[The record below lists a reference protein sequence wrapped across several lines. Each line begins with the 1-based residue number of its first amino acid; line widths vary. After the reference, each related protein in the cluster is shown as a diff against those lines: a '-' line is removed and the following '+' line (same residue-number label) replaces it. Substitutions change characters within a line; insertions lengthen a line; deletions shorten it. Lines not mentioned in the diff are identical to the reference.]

1 MATMHADQAFD
12 YRDLDLHKLIANQ
25 TAFEFSDNVY
35 ETKGGITYEDVASFE
50 HFSGRDLRS
59 SFGGSG
65 ITFNSDYSK
74 VTAGT
79 VTGVFEEYRDG
90 TAWVNN
96 WMLQGISYSAMGW
109 MDAIRSAS
117 TADDYAAIASMLA
130 GDDTISLSPF
140 ADMMRG
146 YGGDDAIDG
155 NAGDDLLRGDA
166 GNDTLDGGA
175 GNDILDGGSGDDTMI
190 GGFGGDT
197 YVVDSALDRTIDLST
212 FLPEIDTVEASLTWA
227 LGANLERLV
236 LTGSAAI
243 DGTGNALANTLIGNA
258 AANVLSGGRGGDLLD
273 GGLGND
279 TLIGGLGNDTYVVD
293 AAGDVITEIS
303 RVATEIDTVRSPL
316 TWTLGANLEG
326 LVLTGSAAID
336 GTGNALANTLIGNAA
351 ANVLSGGRG
360 DDTLNG
366 GLGNDTLIGG
376 LGNDTYVVNAAGDVI
391 TEISKAST
399 EIDTVLSSVRRVLG
413 SNLENLTLTGK
424 AAIDG
429 SGNEL
434 VNTLTGNSAANTL
447 TAGASDDVLY
457 GGRGNDTLNGGF
469 GGDAMAGGL
478 GNDTYIV
485 DSAGDVV
492 TEKSKL
498 ASEID
503 TVRSSV
509 SWTLGANLEHL
520 TLTGS
525 SAIRGTGNALA
536 NSLTGNAAANVLDG
550 GLRDD
555 ALRGGSG
562 NDTLIG
568 GLGNDRLT
576 GGPGLDTFRFNGVP
590 NTATNTD
597 IITDFLAADDRIQL
611 NDAAFVGIGPV
622 GALAEA
628 AFYAG
633 SAAHDASD
641 RIIYNQAA
649 GKLYFDA
656 DGNGAGAQVLF
667 ATVTAGTTLTVA
679 DVFIV

>member
-175 GNDILDGGSGDDTMI
+175 GNDILDGGLGDDTMI

-227 LGANLERLV
+227 LGANLER
-236 LTGSAAI
+236 
-243 DGTGNALANTLIGNA
+243 
-258 AANVLSGGRGGDLLD
+258 
-273 GGLGND
+273 
-279 TLIGGLGNDTYVVD
+279 
-293 AAGDVITEIS
+293 
-303 RVATEIDTVRSPL
+303 
-316 TWTLGANLEG
+316 

-679 DVFIV
+679 DVFVV

>member
-1 MATMHADQAFD
+1 M
-12 YRDLDLHKLIANQ
+12 
-25 TAFEFSDNVY
+25 
-35 ETKGGITYEDVASFE
+35 
-50 HFSGRDLRS
+50 
-59 SFGGSG
+59 
-65 ITFNSDYSK
+65 
-74 VTAGT
+74 
-79 VTGVFEEYRDG
+79 
-90 TAWVNN
+90 
-96 WMLQGISYSAMGW
+96 
-109 MDAIRSAS
+109 
-117 TADDYAAIASMLA
+117 
-130 GDDTISLSPF
+130 
-140 ADMMRG
+140 
-146 YGGDDAIDG
+146 
-155 NAGDDLLRGDA
+155 
-166 GNDTLDGGA
+166 
-175 GNDILDGGSGDDTMI
+175 
-190 GGFGGDT
+190 
-197 YVVDSALDRTIDLST
+197 
-212 FLPEIDTVEASLTWA
+212 
-227 LGANLERLV
+227 
-236 LTGSAAI
+236 
-243 DGTGNALANTLIGNA
+243 
-258 AANVLSGGRGGDLLD
+258 
-273 GGLGND
+273 
-279 TLIGGLGNDTYVVD
+279 
-293 AAGDVITEIS
+293 
-303 RVATEIDTVRSPL
+303 
-316 TWTLGANLEG
+316 
-326 LVLTGSAAID
+326 
-336 GTGNALANTLIGNAA
+336 IGNAA

-679 DVFIV
+679 DVFVV